1 MDTDDGKRGARGV
14 VASVVERD
22 DGSVRIVFDD
32 VEVAGRGKSTDWRT
46 LRLFTWKDLDAAA
59 FAESAI
65 PQDQLAE
72 IGFNLLT
79 RLAALAGKVK

>member
-1 MDTDDGKRGARGV
+1 MNTDDGKRGAQGV
-14 VASVVERD
+14 VASIVERD

-32 VEVAGRGKSTDWRT
+32 VELAARGKGTRWRT

-59 FAESAI
+59 LAESAI

-72 IGFNLLT
+72 IGFSLLT
-79 RLAALAGKVK
+79 RLAALSGKVK